1 MIPLIRNVQNR
12 QTQRYKVEE
21 WLLGAEEEGLAM
33 DC

>member
-12 QTQRYKVEE
+12 HTQRYKAEA

-33 DC
+33 HC